1 MPANNRLLR
10 NAVRPEPFDFAQD
23 KLRAA
28 KSKGYYFGDRLILNV
43 STSRQKPPLRST
55 RTDTGVFQ
63 LPSKPRNGPSIKF
76 TTGFTL
82 VEVLVALAVLTIA
95 LAAVMRALS
104 QSIDTSASLRDRTVA
119 MWVAQ
124 NRLTTHQVQRDFP
137 PLDTTE
143 GEADMAGR
151 PWRWREQVTPAPG
164 EPDMRQIHIEVR
176 AASGA
181 QPLARLIGFLS
192 KP

>member
-1 MPANNRLLR
+1 MPARTQN
-10 NAVRPEPFDFAQD
+10 
-23 KLRAA
+23 
-28 KSKGYYFGDRLILNV
+28 G
-43 STSRQKPPLRST
+43 RST
-55 RTDTGVFQ
+55 LLTA
-63 LPSKPRNGPSIKF
+63 
-76 TTGFTL
+76 GFTL

-124 NRLTTHQVQRDFP
+124 NLLTKHQVDRDFP
-137 PLDTTE
+137 ALDTTE
-143 GEADMAGR
+143 GDAEMAGR
-151 PWRWREQVTPAPG
+151 KWLWRAQVTPAPG

-176 AASGA
+176 AASA
-181 QPLARLIGFLS
+181 EQPLARLVGFLS